1 MPAVENQAFEFGF
14 KSCRAGYPLTFLC
27 EILAVDCHAEGGYTM
42 KFRTRIR
49 RANQWLR
56 WAALPPPWW
65 IFLGAVAALSAV
77 ILCSTASPWGPA
89 IAVAYQIAGAALAV
103 AQFVS
108 LQQGLSRGW
117 LTREVLEWWSKRP
130 VKRPPITATLTAALA
145 GSTVRGYASVT
156 KPAKGTTEEQL
167 REIWQRLSTTDSMLS
182 KLGDDIR
189 LQMEHSEKQLGALRG
204 EAQSF
209 AAATEQRLSETL
221 TSAPLQAAIGFWLIL
236 LGLSMQL
243 WHAWP

>member
-1 MPAVENQAFEFGF
+1 
-14 KSCRAGYPLTFLC
+14 
-27 EILAVDCHAEGGYTM
+27 
-42 KFRTRIR
+42 
-49 RANQWLR
+49 
-56 WAALPPPWW
+56 
-65 IFLGAVAALSAV
+65 
-77 ILCSTASPWGPA
+77 
-89 IAVAYQIAGAALAV
+89 
-103 AQFVS
+103 
-108 LQQGLSRGW
+108 
-117 LTREVLEWWSKRP
+117 
-130 VKRPPITATLTAALA
+130 
-145 GSTVRGYASVT
+145 
-156 KPAKGTTEEQL
+156 
-167 REIWQRLSTTDSMLS
+167 MLS